1 MASFSLQIASDLHLE
16 FQKNAIER
24 WCDIIEPSAP
34 NLALV
39 GDICE
44 LSNKFIWCEFIQR
57 LVPHWKH
64 IFIVNGNH
72 EYYASDQK
80 PKHCVT
86 ALQINQKDW
95 VKSNGWTNVHI
106 LENEVY
112 ELEDMRILG
121 CTLWSRIPCWAQSS
135 ITKQLNDYRR
145 IMIQDDEKVQP
156 ISVNVTN
163 GWHEKSVQW
172 LYKTIQED
180 RSDKWCV
187 VLTHHAP
194 LMTGTSDPKYEGK
207 KFNHAFATDLSGMIH
222 LPIKLW
228 VFGHTHFPTD
238 IIHHQCRIVSNPL
251 GYGNEDIDYNRKKVI
266 VIPI

>member
-16 FQKNAIER
+16 FQKNAIKR

-39 GDICE
+39 GDVCE
-44 LSNKFIWCEFIQR
+44 LSNKFLWCGFVER

-72 EYYASDQK
+72 EYYVTDHK
-80 PKHCVT
+80 PKHCVI
-86 ALQINQKDW
+86 QFQNNQKDW

-121 CTLWSRIPCWAQSS
+121 CTLWSRIPCWAESL
-135 ITKQLNDYRR
+135 ITQKLNDYRR
-145 IMIQDDEKVQP
+145 IIIQDEGKVRS
-156 ISVNVTN
+156 IYVSDTN
-163 GWHEKSVQW
+163 EWHEKSVRW
-172 LYKTIQED
+172 LYENIQS
-180 RSDKWCV
+180 SDKGCI

-194 LMTGTSDPKYEGK
+194 LTIGTSDPKYEGK
-207 KFNHAFATDLSGMIH
+207 NFNHAFATDLSELIH
-222 LPIKLW
+222 LPVKLW

-238 IIHHQCRIVSNPL
+238 FIHHQCRIVSNPL
-251 GYGNEDIDYNRKKVI
+251 GYDNAMEDIDYKPNKV
-266 VIPI
+266 VTL